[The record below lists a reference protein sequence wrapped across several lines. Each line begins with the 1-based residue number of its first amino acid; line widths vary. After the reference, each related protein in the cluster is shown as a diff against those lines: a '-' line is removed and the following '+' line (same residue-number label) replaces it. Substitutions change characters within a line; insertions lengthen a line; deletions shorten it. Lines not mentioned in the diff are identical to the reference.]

1 MSSPVILAWS
11 GDGGSGNG
19 DGNGNGQVMVASV
32 VNTSG
37 NGDGMLVLVF
47 GHICGRFSLMVSLS
61 GESRLNYFL
70 WILLQAS

>member
-19 DGNGNGQVMVASV
+19 NGNGNGQVMVASV

-37 NGDGMLVLVF
+37 NGDGMLVVVF
-47 GHICGRFSLMVSLS
+47 GPICGHFCLMVSLL
-61 GESRLNYFL
+61 GESRLNNSL